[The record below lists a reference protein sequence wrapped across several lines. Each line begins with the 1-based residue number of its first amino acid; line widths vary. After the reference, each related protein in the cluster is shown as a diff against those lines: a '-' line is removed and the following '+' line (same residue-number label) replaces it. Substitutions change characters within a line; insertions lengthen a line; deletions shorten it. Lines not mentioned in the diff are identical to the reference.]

1 MAKKD
6 TTTKMQTKGWVTMTL
21 RIPKGINEGLREDAK
36 KNMRP
41 IGMHLSY
48 IVRKYL
54 LEVEEKQKGEV
65 WERVKK

>member
-6 TTTKMQTKGWVTMTL
+6 TTTKMQTKGWSTMTL
-21 RIPKGINEGLREDAK
+21 RISKELKDALMEDAK
-36 KNMRP
+36 KNIRP